1 MDSNGKCP
9 GCPTVPV
16 VSRELGAKVLARKSQ
31 KTKEQ
36 CLVRAMAWLTERH
49 EGIGIYAGICGRP
62 YTNDEKNAIATETG
76 AVSGLPCPFL
86 EGDQCVLG
94 GLGPHYNPHEEGL
107 RGQPYAFLPAVI
119 AKTYDPD
126 GLYALMRHGV
136 IADAKVAL
144 LTRNK
149 AFVYKDDEGNV
160 LVG

>member
-1 MDSNGKCP
+1 MTMCP

-16 VSRELGAKVLARKSQ
+16 VSKELGTKVLARKPQ
-31 KTKEQ
+31 KTQER
-36 CLVRAMAWLTERH
+36 CLVRAMAWLMERH
-49 EGIGIYAGICGRP
+49 EGLAIYAGICGRP

-76 AVSGLPCPFL
+76 AVSGLPCPL
-86 EGDQCVLG
+86 LDGEGCVLG
-94 GLGPHYNPHEEGL
+94 GLGPHYNSHEEFF
-107 RGQPYAFLPAVI
+107 RRPYAFLPAVI

-126 GLYALMRHGV
+126 GLYALMRRGV

>member
-1 MDSNGKCP
+1 MPKCP

-31 KTKEQ
+31 KVKQE
-36 CLVRAMAWLTERH
+36 CLIRAMSWLTERH
-49 EGIGIYAGICGRP
+49 EGLSIYAGICASERN

-76 AVSGLPCPFL
+76 TVSGLPCPLL
-86 EGDQCVLG
+86 EGNECVLG
-94 GLGPHYNPHEEGL
+94 GLGPHYNPHEEFF
-107 RGQPYAFLPAVI
+107 RKPYAWLPAVI
-119 AKTYDPD
+119 AKACDAD
-126 GLYALMRHGV
+126 GLYALMRRGQ

-149 AFVYKDDEGNV
+149 AFVYKDDRGNV

>member
-1 MDSNGKCP
+1 MNGIRCP

-16 VSRELGAKVLARKSQ
+16 VSRKLGTKVLVRKPE
-31 KTKEQ
+31 KAKER

-49 EGIGIYAGICGRP
+49 EGIEVYAGICGRP

-76 AVSGLPCPFL
+76 AVSGLPCPLL
-86 EGDQCVLG
+86 EGDECVLG
-94 GLGPHYNPHEEGL
+94 GLGPRYNPHEEAL

-119 AKTYDPD
+119 AKTYDAD
-126 GLYALMRHGV
+126 GLYALIRRGV

-149 AFVYKDDEGNV
+149 AFIYKDEHGKI

>member
-1 MDSNGKCP
+1 MNGNRCP

-16 VSRELGAKVLARKSQ
+16 VSKELGTRVLGRKSQ
-31 KTKEQ
+31 GIRER

-49 EGIGIYAGICGRP
+49 EGLDVYAGICGRP

-76 AVSGLPCPFL
+76 AVSGLPCPLL
-86 EGDQCVLG
+86 EGDHCVLG
-94 GLGPHYNPHEEGL
+94 GLGPHYNPYEESL

-119 AKTYDPD
+119 AKDYDPD
-126 GLYALMRHGV
+126 GLYALIRRGV

-149 AFVYKDDEGNV
+149 AFIYKDEYGKV